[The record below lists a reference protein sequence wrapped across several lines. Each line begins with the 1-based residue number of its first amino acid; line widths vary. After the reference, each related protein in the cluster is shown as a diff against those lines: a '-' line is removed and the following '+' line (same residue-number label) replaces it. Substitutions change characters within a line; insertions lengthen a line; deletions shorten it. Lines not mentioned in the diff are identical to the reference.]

1 MTAEHAMTLNL
12 TVDEVLTTTRSV
24 RKRLD
29 LQRPVPREVLRE
41 CLELAIQA
49 PTGSNAQGWQWVFI
63 EDADKKKA
71 IADIYRTAATAYL
84 SMPTPRYGDSDV
96 RGERMELVGDS
107 AKYLAEHLQDV
118 PVLMIPCLRGRPEEA
133 PLGSASFWA
142 SLFPA
147 AWSFC
152 LALRSRGLGSCWTT
166 LHLVGDGEQ
175 RAAEI
180 LGIPYQKYA
189 QGGLFPI
196 AYTKGTDFRPAKRLP
211 VDEIVHW
218 DSW

>member
-1 MTAEHAMTLNL
+1 MNLNL

-29 LQRPVPREVLRE
+29 LAKPVPREVLKE

-49 PTGSNAQGWQWVFI
+49 PTGSNAQGWQWVFV
-63 EDADKKKA
+63 DDPGKKKA
-71 IADIYRTAATAYL
+71 LADIYNGGANWYRTL
-84 SMPTPRYGDSDV
+84 PRREYPEGDV
-96 RGERMELVGDS
+96 RGERMEYVTDS
-107 AKYLAEHLQDV
+107 ALYLADHLHEV
-118 PVLMIPCLRGRPEEA
+118 PVLMIPCLQGRMEQMPQ
-133 PLGSASFWA
+133 LSSSFWA

-166 LHLVGDGEQ
+166 FHLMGDGERQ
-175 RAAEI
+175 AAEL
-180 LGIPYQKYA
+180 LGIPYEQYS

-196 AYTKGTDFRPAKRLP
+196 AYTKGTDFHPAKRLP
-211 VDEIVHW
+211 VDQITHW
-218 DSW
+218 NNW